1 MLNKCFFLGFEIRN
15 RDVKED
21 TKKEESN
28 YSSIEEQ
35 KDYTQRDMYDKLT
48 PTEKANQY
56 EAIMRTDNR
65 GNNEEL
71 YEQLQEKESGNNE
84 ELYEQLQEKESGN
97 NEELYEQLQEKESIA
112 KEGNSDNQNI
122 PLKTKD
128 SSDDKFVAKY
138 AGEYMNPSFVK

>member
-84 ELYEQLQEKESGN
+84 ELYEQLQEKES
-97 NEELYEQLQEKESIA
+97 IA

>member
-84 ELYEQLQEKESGN
+84 ELYEQLQEKES
-97 NEELYEQLQEKESIA
+97 IA

-122 PLKTKD
+122 PLKTKGYT
-128 SSDDKFVAKY
+128 STGPVFRLNNLPLVQETALL
-138 AGEYMNPSFVK
+138 

>member
-71 YEQLQEKESGNNE
+71 YEQLQEKES
-84 ELYEQLQEKESGN
+84 
-97 NEELYEQLQEKESIA
+97 IA

-122 PLKTKD
+122 PLKTKGYT
-128 SSDDKFVAKY
+128 STGPVFRLNNLPLVQETALL
-138 AGEYMNPSFVK
+138 